1 MAKNIYVGNLSWE
14 ATADDLLRLFERF
27 GGVTRAQVVMDRET
41 GRSRGFGFVEMA
53 DDGESTKAVAEL
65 NGTEFMSRTLTVNEA
80 RPREEGGSGG
90 SGGGRGGYGGGG
102 GGGGGRGGYGG
113 GGSGGGGRGGYGGGG
128 SGGGRGGYGGGG
140 GSGGYGGGGGS
151 GGGYGGGGRGGY
163 GGGRGGNGGYDA

>member
-90 SGGGRGGYGGGG
+90 GGSGGGRGGYGGG
-102 GGGGGRGGYGG
+102 
-113 GGSGGGGRGGYGGGG
+113 GGGGRGGYGGGG

-140 GSGGYGGGGGS
+140 GSGGYGGG
-151 GGGYGGGGRGGY
+151 
-163 GGGRGGNGGYDA
+163 RGGNGGYDS